1 MPQEEV
7 QQLLNGLK
15 AKWEAVNKEYQS
27 ITHVNKIATV
37 GLKRKKESC
46 EEELKQLEKDIE
58 RLSKAYIFV
67 DTTH

>member
-27 ITHVNKIATV
+27 ITHINKISTV
-37 GLKRKKESC
+37 GLKRK
-46 EEELKQLEKDIE
+46 
-58 RLSKAYIFV
+58 
-67 DTTH
+67 